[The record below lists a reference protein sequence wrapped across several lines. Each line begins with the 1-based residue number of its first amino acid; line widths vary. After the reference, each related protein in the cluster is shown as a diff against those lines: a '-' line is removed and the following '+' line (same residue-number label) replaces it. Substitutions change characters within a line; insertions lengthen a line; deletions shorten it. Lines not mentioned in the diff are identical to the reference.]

1 MNAHK
6 PLPEDDT
13 RSVMDDERIM
23 WDLVSEISQGLQMSF
38 ASIKAAV
45 SSLLDGNIFWD
56 QAAQHEFMQTIDKSV
71 DDSSSLTAV
80 MTLAM
85 RCESQTLIVH
95 REPNSLQEIL
105 SQAKDLVQK
114 DLPDAIIELS
124 LPTETRPA
132 FVDFEYLRMALR
144 LLIEVL
150 LSANVKSCAP
160 MSIQMLEKAT
170 EWQLV
175 IETDS
180 SGLTND
186 LINWLSHHAPER
198 FLFPINLRAEIKLKA
213 LVSYQLL
220 TLQAIK
226 LTTSSAVEEVTSLV
240 LYVPYVTEA

>member
-1 MNAHK
+1 MNAQI
-6 PLPEDDT
+6 PLPEDNT
-13 RSVMDDERIM
+13 HAMKNDERVM
-23 WDLVSEISQGLQMSF
+23 WNLVSEISQGLQMSF

-45 SSLLDGNIFWD
+45 SSLLDGDIFWD

-105 SQAKDLVQK
+105 SQARDLVQK
-114 DLPDAIIELS
+114 DIPDAIIDLS
-124 LPTETRPA
+124 LPAETRPA

-144 LLIEVL
+144 LLMDVL
-150 LSANVKSCAP
+150 LNTNVNSCVP
-160 MSIQMLEKAT
+160 MSIRMLEKAT

-175 IETDS
+175 VETDFTDQ
-180 SGLTND
+180 TND
-186 LINWLSHHAPER
+186 VVNWLCFHAPER
-198 FLFPINLRAEIKLKA
+198 LLLPVNLRSEIKMKT

-220 TLQAIK
+220 TLQTIK
-226 LTTSSAVEEVTSLV
+226 LTTSSAVEQATSLV